1 MDNLTMADTP
11 DDAIEPILDL
21 DSLLQQ
27 LLRDRWPAA
36 WLQIQLP
43 LGSTRALLAIEGR
56 NARTPGR
63 VAEVL
68 GVSRTTV
75 TGLLDR
81 LEGEGLVTRSVDPDD
96 RRCFLLQ
103 LTAKGH
109 DLIGQ
114 IEGERRA
121 HLAAALAALAPED
134 RRALHTGLAALVT
147 TMQAHPAPQSKEKE
161 GARGLTAATR

>member
-1 MDNLTMADTP
+1 MADTP
-11 DDAIEPILDL
+11 DNVIEPILEL
-21 DSLLQQ
+21 DSRLQQ

-81 LEGEGLVTRSVDPDD
+81 LESEGLVTRSVDPDD

-109 DLIGQ
+109 DLIDQ

-121 HLAAALAALAPED
+121 HLATALAALAPQD
-134 RRALHTGLAALVT
+134 RHALYTGLAALVT
-147 TMQAHPAPQSKEKE
+147 TMQAHHESPSKDKE
-161 GARGLTAATR
+161 GARGVTPATR